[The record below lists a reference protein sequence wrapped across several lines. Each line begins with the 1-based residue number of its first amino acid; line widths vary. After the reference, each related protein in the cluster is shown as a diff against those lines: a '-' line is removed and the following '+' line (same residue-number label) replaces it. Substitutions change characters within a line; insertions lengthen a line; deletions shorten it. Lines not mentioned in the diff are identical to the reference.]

1 MANRKSST
9 SLPSIVP
16 EQDKMTQELQQQGS
30 TLLAAA
36 EMMEIVDALSLEA
49 ATNTLGVIADT
60 KKRVE
65 ERRQFFVK
73 PLNDHVK
80 TINNWFKSIL
90 APLEQ
95 ADSILRQ
102 KILKYR
108 QEEARKRKEE
118 EERLRKLMEEQAKQ
132 NPEVPVPTTVIVP
145 QLERTVQ
152 GAYGQVQAREVWMF
166 KIVDESQI
174 PREYLMPNEKAIRA
188 AVKGGVRNIPGVLI
202 YKEESLAVRSL

>member
-1 MANRKSST
+1 
-9 SLPSIVP
+9 
-16 EQDKMTQELQQQGS
+16 MTQELQQQGS